1 MGDLLA
7 GMILVSASFLIVG
20 FAAGLVFLWMKRP
33 RLLRG
38 NK

>member
-20 FAAGLVFLWMKRP
+20 AVAGLVFLWIKRP
-33 RLLRG
+33 RLLRR
-38 NK
+38 